1 MEYKKNKKYLIL
13 GAGIAGLGAAFKCNE
28 LGYSHV
34 VLEKSGTYGGL
45 LDSFKIKGFTFDR
58 FVHLSFASDE
68 RVKKIFLD
76 SAKKVLNHIPN
87 PYNIYKELWIK
98 HPAQNNLYP
107 LSESEKNL
115 IISDFLQR
123 PKEVQNIQNYED
135 WLRCQY
141 GNYFA
146 ENFPMAYTRK
156 YWMHEAKDLR
166 TEWVGSRLYQPSVEE
181 VIIGSKTSDTPV
193 TYYAKEMKYPEY
205 GGYKSFIKNLAN
217 NSNIIYNET
226 VIEIDVNLKTVTTS
240 SGNEYEYD
248 RLISSIP
255 LPEMVKIIKNL
266 PSEIVEAGT
275 QLKATSGYHISVG
288 LKGNNIPPYLWWY
301 IYDENILSARVY
313 SPSIK
318 SANNAPKGCSSLQ
331 MEIYCKEGQYSEEQ
345 LIEGSIQKLIDL
357 NIIKKEDIIFTNI
370 GFEKYA
376 NVIFTEPIYRCRD
389 IVKSYLRS
397 NEIVPIGR
405 FGEWDYLWSDQSL
418 LSGMNSIDD
427 VK

>member
-1 MEYKKNKKYLIL
+1 MEYNKNKKILIL
-13 GAGIAGLGAAFKCNE
+13 GAGIAGLGAAYKGKE
-28 LGYSHV
+28 LGYSPI
-34 VLEKSGTYGGL
+34 VLEKSVTYGGL
-45 LDSFKIKGFTFDR
+45 LDSFMIQGFTFDR
-58 FVHLSFASDE
+58 FVHLSFATDE
-68 RVKKIFLD
+68 KVKKIFLD
-76 SAKKVLNHIPN
+76 SAKNVLTHIPN
-87 PYNIYKELWIK
+87 PYNIYKGLWIK
-98 HPAQNNLYP
+98 HPAQNNLFP
-107 LSESEKNL
+107 LSDTEKKV

-123 PKEVQNIQNYED
+123 PIEVQNIQNYEQ

-156 YWMHEAKDLR
+156 YWMHEAKELR
-166 TEWVGSRLYQPSVEE
+166 TEWVGSRLYQPSVDE
-181 VIIGSKTSDTPV
+181 VIKGSKTSDTPV
-193 TYYAKEMKYPEY
+193 TYYAKEMKYPEK
-205 GGYKSFIKNLAN
+205 GGYKSFIQNLAEN
-217 NSNIIYNET
+217 TNIIFNET
-226 VIEIDVNLKTVTTS
+226 VIEIDVNYKIVTTS
-240 SGNEYEYD
+240 SGKIYEYD

-255 LPEMVKIIKNL
+255 LTEMVKIIKNI
-266 PSEIVEAGT
+266 PTEILEAGM
-275 QLKATSGYHISVG
+275 QLKATSGYHISIG

-318 SANNAPKGCSSLQ
+318 SSNNAPKGCSSLQ
-331 MEIYCKEGQYSEEQ
+331 MEIYCNENQYTEDE
-345 LIEGSIQKLIDL
+345 LIKGSVQKLIDL

-389 IVKSYLRS
+389 LVKSYLKS

-418 LSGMNSIDD
+418 LSGMNCFDHAD
-427 VK
+427 